1 MGFSFFLDVHFI
13 LNGECYSNNSYMELD
28 SAIKTDI
35 FCVTNYTECCKKK
48 KNAGWS
54 LPNKSKVASDSSLN
68 TYFSGRK
75 NSLIL
80 HIRIVSQGIYKCQ
93 IPITASSSVAIYAG
107 LYLPG
112 QGIEL
117 LYSCRLFTL
126 I

>member
-1 MGFSFFLDVHFI
+1 MGYSFILDVHFI
-13 LNGECYSNNSYMELD
+13 LNGECYSNNSYMEMD
-28 SAIKTDI
+28 SAIKTDLL
-35 FCVTNYTECCKKK
+35 CVTNFSECCKN
-48 KNAGWS
+48 KNNATWS

-93 IPITASSSVAIYAG
+93 IPINASSSVAIFAG

-112 QGIEL
+112 QGI
-117 LYSCRLFTL
+117 FK
-126 I
+126 